1 MTHSLLD
8 STPGLVPHDPED
20 WNKIRLVIADKY
32 GYHTACKIQRR
43 LRRWLGAEEYG
54 GPTDN
59 ADTDVGGNP
68 KQQKRA

>member
-1 MTHSLLD
+1 VTHSLLD

-43 LRRWLGAEEYG
+43 LRRWLGAEESANRG
-54 GPTDN
+54 RSDASGEGRKPTLE
-59 ADTDVGGNP
+59 
-68 KQQKRA
+68 RAG